1 MSVYT
6 HGHLFYALDYSAL
19 LYILLFKQFPDTI
32 FGTVYLYLEVP
43 NYARNILDAQ

>member
-19 LYILLFKQFPDTI
+19 LYILLFKQFQT
-32 FGTVYLYLEVP
+32 LSLELFISTWKFLTMP
-43 NYARNILDAQ
+43 ETY